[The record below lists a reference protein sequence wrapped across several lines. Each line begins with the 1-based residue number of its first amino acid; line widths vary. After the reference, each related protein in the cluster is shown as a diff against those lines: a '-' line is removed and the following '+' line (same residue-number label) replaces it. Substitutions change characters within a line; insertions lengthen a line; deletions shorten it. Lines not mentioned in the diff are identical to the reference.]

1 MKKKLSAYLAIAM
14 IIMNISIS
22 AVCADGTVITE
33 IGYNGLRN
41 TALVDS
47 SAHTIDCYIS
57 QEIKALYR
65 HRSSEH

>member
-1 MKKKLSAYLAIAM
+1 MLLWHTGTLKGGFNMKKKLSAYLAIAM

-47 SAHTIDCYIS
+47 SAHTIDCYI
-57 QEIKALYR
+57 
-65 HRSSEH
+65 